1 MGARPPTLSSP
12 KASLEF
18 ETRHLLLSQG
28 FSPWPQS
35 CCHRRKSPQVSPCD
49 TLSTASHT
57 VQGASVRSTP
67 PARCLG
73 DTAWSL
79 SPGSAQPVGRHVA
92 LLGLPQKY
100 HMPGGFGRRLFPQ
113 LWGRD
118 GHAVCHGLFLSGVAL
133 PSPRRWGMA
142 SRRAPRKSWR
152 HAGGDWPGFSI
163 LARPLTLLLP
173 IPDTDHLTSFQ
184 TRPIWQGDV
193 FCHAAS
199 LRMAHDLLDAYA
211 GVH

>member
-73 DTAWSL
+73 DTAW
-79 SPGSAQPVGRHVA
+79 G
-92 LLGLPQKY
+92 
-100 HMPGGFGRRLFPQ
+100 
-113 LWGRD
+113 
-118 GHAVCHGLFLSGVAL
+118 
-133 PSPRRWGMA
+133 PSPPEAHSLWDGLSLCSGCHRCTTCLAASADAYSHSSGGGMDMPCVTA
-142 SRRAPRKSWR
+142 SSCRGWHFR
-152 HAGGDWPGFSI
+152 HCGDGEWHLAVRPGRAGGTRVATGLGSPSWHGRLLCFFQS
-163 LARPLTLLLP
+163 LT
-173 IPDTDHLTSFQ
+173 Q
-184 TRPIWQGDV
+184 TI
-193 FCHAAS
+193 
-199 LRMAHDLLDAYA
+199 
-211 GVH
+211 